1 MFREVLAIVRSAIFL
16 VIAPGFVAGLVPWW
30 ISRWRLETPF
40 FGILFF
46 CLAGGML
53 IMLGLIASI
62 LFPIRGAGC
71 GYAGACLP
79 NPSFSGYRTVS
90 LCPKSDVRVG
100 GKHDSRAKF
109 DPGKRDAP

>member
-62 LFPIRGAGC
+62 L
-71 GYAGACLP
+71 L
-79 NPSFSGYRTVS
+79 S
-90 LCPKSDVRVG
+90 
-100 GKHDSRAKF
+100 DSRCRVWVRRRLSSQ
-109 DPGKRDAP
+109 PVI